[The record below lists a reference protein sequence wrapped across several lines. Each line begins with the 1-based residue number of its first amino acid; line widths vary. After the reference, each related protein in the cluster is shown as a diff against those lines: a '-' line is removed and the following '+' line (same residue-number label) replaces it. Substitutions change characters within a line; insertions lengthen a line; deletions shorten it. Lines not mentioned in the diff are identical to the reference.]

1 LLIIEAVAEV
11 SDSLHS
17 AGIASSQA
25 EARLLVA
32 HVLDASLPELDS
44 RLSFG
49 FSLSEQQTRELYE
62 MLARRL
68 KREPL
73 QHIIGL
79 APFRYLE
86 LRVGPGVFVPR
97 PETESVTQLAID
109 FLNARPEALALDVG
123 TGSGAIALALKT
135 ETAARV
141 VAIELSIEAAAF
153 ARQNFERYGADI
165 ELRVGDFRDLTSDL
179 TDSLDLL
186 ISNPP
191 YIPTNAVP
199 LDPEVRDFDPELA
212 LYSGVD
218 GLDLIRDLA
227 IFGRMLVRPG
237 GAIVLEHADGQ
248 SDAVVELLL
257 SAGWSA
263 VTAHPDATERLRAVS
278 AIR

>member
-1 LLIIEAVAEV
+1 LLIVEALAEV
-11 SDSLHS
+11 GDSLQS
-17 AGIASSQA
+17 AGIASAQA

-32 HVLDASLPELDS
+32 HALGVSLAELDT

-49 FSLSEQQTRELYE
+49 FGLSEDQTRALYG
-62 MLARRL
+62 MLARRVT
-68 KREPL
+68 REPL
-73 QHIIGL
+73 QHITGM

-86 LRVGPGVFVPR
+86 LSVGPGVFVPR

-109 FLNARPEALALDVG
+109 FLKPRPNALVLDVG
-123 TGSGAIALALKT
+123 TGSGAIALALAT
-135 ETAARV
+135 ETSARV
-141 VAIELSIEAAAF
+141 VAIELSADAAEF

-165 ELRVGDFRDLTSDL
+165 ELRLGDFREVANDLAGSV
-179 TDSLDLL
+179 DLL

-191 YIPTNAVP
+191 YIPASAVP

-212 LYSGVD
+212 LYSGED
-218 GLDLIRDLA
+218 GLDVIRDLA
-227 IFGRMLVRPG
+227 VFSQLLVVPG

-263 VTAHPDATERLRAVS
+263 VTAHPDATDRLRAVS
-278 AIR
+278 ALR

>member
-1 LLIIEAVAEV
+1 LLIVEALAEV
-11 SDSLHS
+11 GDSLHAAGVAS
-17 AGIASSQA
+17 AKA
-25 EARLLVA
+25 EARLLAA
-32 HVLDASLPELDS
+32 HAMEISLSELDS

-49 FSLSEQQTRELYE
+49 FGLSEQQTLELYE

-79 APFRYLE
+79 APFRFLE
-86 LRVGPGVFVPR
+86 LSVGPGVFVPR
-97 PETESVTQLAID
+97 PETESVAQLAID
-109 FLNARPEALALDVG
+109 FLKKRPAALVLDVG

-135 ETAARV
+135 ETDARV
-141 VAIELSIEAAAF
+141 IAVELSADAAAF
-153 ARQNFERYGADI
+153 ARQNFDRYGADI
-165 ELRVGDFRDLTSDL
+165 ELRVGDFREVTGDLTG
-179 TDSLDLL
+179 SLDLL

-191 YIPTNAVP
+191 YIPNDAIP
-199 LDPEVRDFDPELA
+199 RDPEVRDFDPELA
-212 LYSGVD
+212 LYSGED

-227 IFGRMLVRPG
+227 IFGRLLVRPG
-237 GAIVLEHADGQ
+237 GAMVLEHADGQ